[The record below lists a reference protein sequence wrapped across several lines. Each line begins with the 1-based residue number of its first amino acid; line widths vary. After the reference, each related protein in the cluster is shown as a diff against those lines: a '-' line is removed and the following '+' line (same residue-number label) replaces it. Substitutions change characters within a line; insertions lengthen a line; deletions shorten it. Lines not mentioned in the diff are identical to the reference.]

1 MKMDRTLAT
10 IRGAVL
16 DLDENYEAIVQSH
29 LEKISTIDKRC
40 NEFEERLNDKSTE
53 SDGSNDSV
61 QIIAKPE
68 VYGPATDENRSQH
81 KNEDCPASDTSI
93 KPRPV
98 VHEDDNVSNVMHPP
112 PPPLI
117 WCESVYAR
125 IQ

>member
-16 DLDENYEAIVQSH
+16 DLNEKYEAIVQSH
-29 LEKISTIDKRC
+29 LEKISTIEKRC
-40 NEFEERLNDKSTE
+40 NKFEERLNDESTE
-53 SDGSNDSV
+53 SDGSDDPV

-81 KNEDCPASDTSI
+81 ENEDCPASDTSI

-98 VHEDDNVSNVMHPP
+98 KRCAKV
-112 PPPLI
+112 
-117 WCESVYAR
+117 
-125 IQ
+125 